1 MRFGRVLLYTFCGTF
16 YKDFKVPK
24 LRFPEFKDEWHK
36 CKLGDISFQYK
47 GEKLSKQDISPSGKH
62 YCILYGDL
70 YTKYLNRIHKIDSRT
85 NVENNLVLGEQ
96 GDIILP
102 LSGETPTDISNSAVL
117 PFNNIALG
125 SDIIVFRPIDQ
136 NSLFLSYQISWK
148 RKLDIAKI
156 AQGKTIVHSSPKSLS
171 KIFVFCPHLKE
182 QEKIS
187 NFLSLIDEKIINMS
201 SKIQV
206 LKKYKE
212 GLIDKLLISKG
223 NDYIFLKDL
232 IKIMPK
238 GNLGAKM
245 GIINGSYPFYL
256 SGDNTSRLNS
266 FMLNGTYIIANDGG
280 EAGFRLTKGKFSYS
294 DHCICFKGDNDI
306 VTVNLFNYLNS
317 IKRQITYKGFT
328 GSGLKNIDRQYFF
341 KLKIP
346 QKIRDI
352 QLAKVFQLVQTYID
366 NLDQEVKLA
375 HLLKTNILNN
385 MFI

>member
-1 MRFGRVLLYTFCGTF
+1 MPTIKKDFIPKKLNYFKDGDIFLADTSEDRKDCGKPLEIDNENNFKIVGGLHTIHVTDKSNLCIPHFKAYSLQTPRYHKFTYCFAEGIKVFSLKPSLFKYFTF
-16 YKDFKVPK
+16 YYPQSKIEQSKIVK
-24 LRFPEFKDEWHK
+24 LIDN
-36 CKLGDISFQYK
+36 LD
-47 GEKLSKQDISPSGKH
+47 
-62 YCILYGDL
+62 
-70 YTKYLNRIHKIDSRT
+70 HKI
-85 NVENNLVLGEQ
+85 E
-96 GDIILP
+96 ILMM
-102 LSGETPTDISNSAVL
+102 
-117 PFNNIALG
+117 
-125 SDIIVFRPIDQ
+125 
-136 NSLFLSYQISWK
+136 
-148 RKLDIAKI
+148 KLD
-156 AQGKTIVHSSPKSLS
+156 T
-171 KIFVFCPHLKE
+171 
-182 QEKIS
+182 
-187 NFLSLIDEKIINMS
+187 
-201 SKIQV
+201 

-212 GLIDKLLISKG
+212 GLVDKLLISKG

-266 FMLNGTYIIANDGG
+266 FMINGTYIIANDGG

-346 QKIRDI
+346 QKIRDV

-366 NLDQEVKLA
+366 NLEQEVKLA

>member
-1 MRFGRVLLYTFCGTF
+1 MEENNKNNEPLN
-16 YKDFKVPK
+16 KDFKVPK
-24 LRFPEFKDEWHK
+24 LRFKSIPANYKSDFISTIFK
-36 CKLGDISFQYK
+36 CVG
-47 GEKLSKQDISPSGKH
+47 GGTPS
-62 YCILYGDL
+62 
-70 YTKYLNRIHKIDSRT
+70 TKNTAFWEGSIPWVGSSSLF
-85 NVENNLVLGEQ
+85 ENNVNDLL
-96 GDIILP
+96 I
-102 LSGETPTDISNSAVL
+102 SKHISNVALENSSSKLLAPFSILVVTRVGVGKVAVNKVPL
-117 PFNNIALG
+117 CTSQDFCNLYAKNINSYYFAYLIQHLLIKKISQG
-125 SDIIVFRPIDQ
+125 STIQGISSKEIKKIQLNYPSLEEQ
-136 NSLFLSYQISWK
+136 N
-148 RKLDIAKI
+148 KI
-156 AQGKTIVHSSPKSLS
+156 ASFLNIIES
-171 KIFVFCPHLKE
+171 KI
-182 QEKIS
+182 KI
-187 NFLSLIDEKIINMS
+187 LE
-201 SKIQV
+201 SKINI

>member
-1 MRFGRVLLYTFCGTF
+1 M
-16 YKDFKVPK
+16 
-24 LRFPEFKDEWHK
+24 
-36 CKLGDISFQYK
+36 
-47 GEKLSKQDISPSGKH
+47 SKQDISPSGKH

-212 GLIDKLLISKG
+212 GLINSWFNYKG
-223 NDYIFLKDL
+223 NTVKLNTLVNPKVSQLLTNQIKNNFGKYIVYDASGAPYK
-232 IKIMPK
+232 KIDFF
-238 GNLGAKM
+238 N
-245 GIINGSYPFYL
+245 
-256 SGDNTSRLNS
+256 NS
-266 FMLNGTYIIANDGG
+266 F
-280 EAGFRLTKGKFSYS
+280 
-294 DHCICFKGDNDI
+294 
-306 VTVNLFNYLNS
+306 NS
-317 IKRQITYKGFT
+317 IAIIKY
-328 GSGLKNIDRQYFF
+328 GSGCGRTFLTFGNHSVLGTMIELVPKNINDLEYIYAFTQSNIFKRTCKKYIEIGTTPNLYFSDYGSSNLYYPINKIKF
-341 KLKIP
+341 ITSIKGIENRIIRHEEMLDSLHKLK
-346 QKIRDI
+346 K
-352 QLAKVFQLVQTYID
+352 QL
-366 NLDQEVKLA
+366 
-375 HLLKTNILNN
+375 LNDL
-385 MFI
+385 FI

>member
-1 MRFGRVLLYTFCGTF
+1 M
-16 YKDFKVPK
+16 
-24 LRFPEFKDEWHK
+24 
-36 CKLGDISFQYK
+36 
-47 GEKLSKQDISPSGKH
+47 SKQDISPSGKH

-201 SKIQV
+201 SKIQG

-212 GLIDKLLISKG
+212 GLIQQALKSTIKVPLNKLINESLNKTVTNNQYVLLSSTAKG
-223 NDYIFLKDL
+223 IFLQSDFFNHQVASKNN
-232 IKIMPK
+232 IGYKILEEGQIVFSPQNLWL
-238 GNLGAKM
+238 GN
-245 GIINGSYPFYL
+245 INL
-256 SGDNTSRLNS
+256 
-266 FMLNGTYIIANDGG
+266 
-280 EAGFRLTKGKFSYS
+280 LTKYKIGCVSPSYK
-294 DHCICFKGDNDI
+294 IFDI
-306 VTVNLFNYLNS
+306 NTKIVDSNYLIEIMRTKLFLHKYKLCSEQGASVVRRNLDLDQFLNIRVPIPSNDKFYSLLKEINYLIEKESSKLNIIIS
-317 IKRQITYKGFT
+317 IKNY
-328 GSGLKNIDRQYFF
+328 
-341 KLKIP
+341 
-346 QKIRDI
+346 
-352 QLAKVFQLVQTYID
+352 
-366 NLDQEVKLA
+366 
-375 HLLKTNILNN
+375 LLKN

>member
-1 MRFGRVLLYTFCGTF
+1 M
-16 YKDFKVPK
+16 
-24 LRFPEFKDEWHK
+24 
-36 CKLGDISFQYK
+36 
-47 GEKLSKQDISPSGKH
+47 SKQDISPSGKH

-212 GLIDKLLISKG
+212 GLVNQVILPLFKNETLSLNDACKITTGKLDANAMAKDGKYKFFTCSRGDFSINKYAFDCEALLISG
-223 NDYIFLKDL
+223 N
-232 IKIMPK
+232 
-238 GNLGAKM
+238 GEVG
-245 GIINGSYPFYL
+245 L
-256 SGDNTSRLNS
+256 SK
-266 FMLNGTYIIANDGG
+266 YY
-280 EAGFRLTKGKFSYS
+280 KGKFNAYQRTYVLY
-294 DHCICFKGDNDI
+294 DFKIDATFIKLCFDAQI
-306 VTVNLFNYLNS
+306 NS
-317 IKRQITYKGFT
+317 IIKEETNTSK
-328 GSGLKNIDRQYFF
+328 FF
-341 KLKIP
+341 L
-346 QKIRDI
+346 
-352 QLAKVFQLVQTYID
+352 
-366 NLDQEVKLA
+366 
-375 HLLKTNILNN
+375 
-385 MFI
+385 